1 MEPTPAESGK
11 TMKINIVKYFTKW
24 HLTIYLCAVL
34 LVLLFPRKGMAQ
46 QAALSDSVRVSN
58 IQHEVGFSGGL
69 TIGSGMAYRVWLKNF
84 GTQVSFAP
92 AWKENSESY
101 FLGVSF
107 YLLAFQSPSFN
118 FFLYQGNNFMSTNTY
133 TRPYSTSKDITS
145 ENYYPAS
152 TMKNRNWN
160 NGFGIGYEIFR
171 GPGKFNPFGLSMM
184 VGWAAYKN
192 FTETNITGE
201 ITLLYK
207 FNRNA
212 HLQQRK
218 LKK

>member
-1 MEPTPAESGK
+1 MNSLPLK
-11 TMKINIVKYFTKW
+11 FNRLIVRNLIKKYSNLFSTS
-24 HLTIYLCAVL
+24 YLLWILFFV
-34 LVLLFPRKGMAQ
+34 LFPQLGKAQ
-46 QAALSDSVRVSN
+46 EVAQLDSTR
-58 IQHEVGFSGGL
+58 IPTIRHEVGFSGGL
-69 TIGSGMAYRVWLKNF
+69 TIGTGMAYRLWIKNF

-92 AWKENSESY
+92 VWQDWREAYNV
-101 FLGVSF
+101 GVSF
-107 YLLAFQSPSFN
+107 YLLALKNPNFN
-118 FFLYQGNNFMSTNTY
+118 FFLYQGNHFMSSNTY
-133 TRPYSTSKDITS
+133 TEAFGYYFSNGIHKYNPARTVKD
-145 ENYYPAS
+145 
-152 TMKNRNWN
+152 RNWN

-212 HLQQRK
+212 HLQE
-218 LKK
+218 KKSRR